1 MAISNLSRPVLA
13 PLTVATA
20 AFVFTACGGAD
31 ATDDMHAQT
40 AKERAAPVPTSTS
53 SARSKPKRNGKT
65 VKVMKTDYGRIL
77 VDGHGKALYLF
88 TRDPRDK
95 SRCDGACAD
104 AWPPFLTRGE
114 PQVGDGAT
122 ESLLGTSTRSDGKRQ
137 VTYRGRPL
145 YYYVGDREPG
155 QVLCQ
160 DVEEFGG
167 HWYVVRSNGKAVR
180 GNN

>member
-1 MAISNLSRPVLA
+1 MRSPRAASLPVA
-13 PLTVATA
+13 FATVAFA
-20 AFVFTACGGAD
+20 LAACGGAD
-31 ATDDMHAQT
+31 STDGMKEPPGKASATT
-40 AKERAAPVPTSTS
+40 ADQGTTPTKT
-53 SARSKPKRNGKT
+53 KPRRNGKT

-88 TRDPRDK
+88 TRDPADK
-95 SRCDGACAD
+95 SRCYGACAD
-104 AWPPFLTRGE
+104 AWPPFITKGE
-114 PQVGDGAT
+114 PQAGDGAAET
-122 ESLLGTSTRSDGKRQ
+122 LLGSTTRSDGRRQ

-145 YYYVGDREPG
+145 YHYVGDKQPG

-180 GNN
+180 